1 MKKCIKQTLAALTAS
16 TLVMTASFSA
26 FAKKQKFTDVAEVD
40 YGWAIDA
47 IESMADDG
55 IIKGYE
61 DGSFQPA
68 KTVSKLES
76 LVLVSRIL
84 GVNAKENERITE
96 SAWENFGDLIAKYD
110 LPYGNN
116 EIAFL
121 LAKGIV
127 AEDEL
132 EDYLDKTH
140 RDDGLKRYEVAIILS
155 KALDG
160 DRVITPDMAA
170 TLEYK
175 DTSDIPAAAKK
186 YVAYVSSVG
195 LMNGLEDNTFAP
207 NDSVTRAQAAVVL
220 KKFKDMTSYDFKKGI
235 VSSVDQTTR
244 LVKIKESDE
253 KTLSHYV
260 TTEIITRYNG
270 KVIGINDIKV
280 GYDAIVTYKDGQLYA
295 IDFCDALIDDI
306 IYGSFTGSASSA
318 SKGNTVTVNVIGEN
332 DTEVNTNEK
341 STYKLAENCVITYSG
356 SVCSLSSIKSG
367 SYVKLTLKKGFV
379 TVLEAQSKDGK
390 VTGRVNEVIL
400 DSTYKLRIEENGGNI
415 KDYLVK
421 SDVKVT
427 RNGKSVSA
435 REILAGDSVTAT
447 TNYGIITS
455 ITATSKSSDKTGV
468 IKEVIISKSPRIT
481 LTIDGVDTTYY
492 MTADAKIKLSGVE
505 SDFYDLR
512 VGLAASVKLEG
523 DTVVSLESV
532 VADDVIT
539 LSGTIILVNSSYGL
553 IQMDVMDSV
562 TGQIRTESVFV
573 KSTASIVDYE
583 TQKTK
588 KLSALAPGMKINVTG
603 TMQTGVFEAG
613 AVIIIG
619 K

>member
-1 MKKCIKQTLAALTAS
+1 MKKCIKKTLAALTATS
-16 TLVMTASFSA
+16 MVLASSVTA
-26 FAKKQKFTDVAEVD
+26 FAKNDKFNDVSAD
-40 YGWAIDA
+40 SYAWAIEA
-47 IESMADDG
+47 IESMADEG

-61 DGSFQPA
+61 DGSFKPA
-68 KTVSKLES
+68 KTVSKLEA
-76 LVLVSRIL
+76 LVLISRIL
-84 GVNAKENERITE
+84 GVNEEENSRVIET
-96 SAWENFGDLIAKYD
+96 AWDVFGEAISEYE

-116 EIAFL
+116 EVAFL
-121 LAKGIV
+121 LSKGVI
-127 AEDEL
+127 AESEA
-132 EDYLDKTH
+132 EDYLDKSH
-140 RDDGLKRYEVAIILS
+140 RDDGLKRYEVAILLS

-186 YVAYVSSVG
+186 YVAYVSSTG
-195 LMNGLEDNTFAP
+195 LMQGMENGNFEP
-207 NDSVTRAQAAVVL
+207 NQPVTRAQAAVVL
-220 KKFKDMTSYDFKKGI
+220 KKLQNMTSYDFKKGV
-235 VSSVDQTTR
+235 VSSVDQTSR
-244 LVKIKESDE
+244 LIKIKESEE

-260 TTEIITRYNG
+260 TTKIIIRYNG
-270 KVIGINDIKV
+270 KAISINDIKV
-280 GYDAIVTYKDGQLYA
+280 GFDATVTYKEGQLYA
-295 IDFCDALIDDI
+295 IDFSDALIDDV
-306 IYGSFTGSASSA
+306 IYAVFASSA
-318 SKGNTVTVNVIGEN
+318 SSSAKGNSVTVSVLGEN
-332 DTEVNTNEK
+332 DTEVNTNLK
-341 STYKLAENCVITYSG
+341 STYKLAENCVITHSG
-356 SVCSLSSIKSG
+356 STSSLAAIKSG
-367 SYVKLTLKKGFV
+367 AYVKLTLKKGVV
-379 TVLEAQSKDGK
+379 TVLEAQNKEGK

-400 DSTYKLRIEENGGNI
+400 DSTYKLKIEETGGDV

-435 REILAGDSVTAT
+435 REILAGDSITAT
-447 TNYGIITS
+447 TTYGIITS

-481 LTIDGVDTTYY
+481 LTIDGVDVTYY
-492 MTADAKIKLSGVE
+492 MTPDSKITLSGVE

-512 VGLAASVKLEG
+512 VGIAASVKLEG
-523 DTVVSLESV
+523 DTVVALESIV
-532 VADDVIT
+532 SDDVIT

-553 IQMDVMDSV
+553 IQLDVMDSV
-562 TGQIRTESVFV
+562 TGQLRTESVFV

-613 AVIIIG
+613 AIIIIG